1 MLIKH
6 KKVSQRTLHR
16 KTFYVLEIWI
26 FETQQ
31 LHIVYFY
38 GVIDTS
44 LQLALRQAQR
54 PNNS

>member
-1 MLIKH
+1 MDF
-6 KKVSQRTLHR
+6 LHR
-16 KTFYVLEIWI
+16 KTFYILEIWI

-31 LHIVYFY
+31 LHIVNFY

-44 LQLALRQAQR
+44 LQSFLTLQQAQR